1 MNIQSGKLYENR
13 TWKYLYP
20 CLVLHGDVL
29 KKYLDSFFK
38 LGVGVTD
45 FNHTSTE
52 RNINILISTSIHLPG
67 SSIPQYRMR
76 FAKFLDWLKSQYYY
90 VDDYVFTGIGEEEK
104 HMIVLKVPSKYPDII
119 DKFIIG
125 KYSEMYTKKDILQIF
140 GHKTYT
146 NKDVEKKVNGKN
158 ADIRDILNRNVSS
171 IPTFQ
176 KKLIE
181 EFDVQLRVED
191 LLEHEQDF
199 PPLPKEEIFN
209 S

>member
-1 MNIQSGKLYENR
+1 
-13 TWKYLYP
+13 
-20 CLVLHGDVL
+20 
-29 KKYLDSFFK
+29 
-38 LGVGVTD
+38 
-45 FNHTSTE
+45 
-52 RNINILISTSIHLPG
+52 
-67 SSIPQYRMR
+67 
-76 FAKFLDWLKSQYYY
+76 
-90 VDDYVFTGIGEEEK
+90 
-104 HMIVLKVPSKYPDII
+104 MIVLKVPSKYPDII